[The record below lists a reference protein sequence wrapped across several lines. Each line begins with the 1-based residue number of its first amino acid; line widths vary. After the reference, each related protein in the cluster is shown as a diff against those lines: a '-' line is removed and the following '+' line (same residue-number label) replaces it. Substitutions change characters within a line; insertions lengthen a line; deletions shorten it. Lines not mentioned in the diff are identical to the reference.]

1 MFCWI
6 EKVACSNFNKV
17 LNVVAGKPE
26 RNARFET
33 LYSGEN
39 HAGKFF
45 NPNIEPV
52 HSVTERGVEA
62 ILKNDTW
69 HKAVFY
75 RHPLHRFISSYKSQC
90 TDNVMRPRHC
100 HDTFHF
106 QRKPTFREVVDYTAT
121 QRGYTF
127 GSAHW
132 RKQSEFCGGLEGSLQ
147 YYQTKEY
154 LDPSR
159 PELAHGQVMG
169 MLASAGIPITD
180 AVTAVID
187 EAFPK
192 DLSSPEQ
199 RAEHE
204 RFETSGWH
212 KTVKSSV
219 TTSSS
224 ETSTDFFR
232 KNGLGGEAMRVVLK
246 HYLDDFLLFGIPL
259 KPHEMRLLRAVTQR
273 DRKRTETRRWAD
285 VEAGNTTTSSARAA
299 VDEVV
304 LFDFGEPL
312 AFQVHKPTRKRTR
325 RVPPPPPSPLLRP

>member
-1 MFCWI
+1 
-6 EKVACSNFNKV
+6 
-17 LNVVAGKPE
+17 
-26 RNARFET
+26 
-33 LYSGEN
+33 
-39 HAGKFF
+39 
-45 NPNIEPV
+45 
-52 HSVTERGVEA
+52 
-62 ILKNDTW
+62 
-69 HKAVFY
+69 
-75 RHPLHRFISSYKSQC
+75 
-90 TDNVMRPRHC
+90 MRPRHC

-147 YYQTKEY
+147 YYHTKEY

-159 PELAHGQVMG
+159 PERAHGQVMG
-169 MLASAGIPITD
+169 MLTAAGIPITD
-180 AVTAVID
+180 AITAVVD

-204 RFETSGWH
+204 RFETGGRQ

-273 DRKRTETRRWAD
+273 DRKRADNRRWTD
-285 VEAGNTTTSSARAA
+285 VEDRAGNTTTTRARAG

-304 LFDFGEPL
+304 LFDFGNPL
-312 AFQVHKPTRKRTR
+312 AFQVHKPPRKRRHEVTTTDGTSGA
-325 RVPPPPPSPLLRP
+325 PPPSPPPLLRP